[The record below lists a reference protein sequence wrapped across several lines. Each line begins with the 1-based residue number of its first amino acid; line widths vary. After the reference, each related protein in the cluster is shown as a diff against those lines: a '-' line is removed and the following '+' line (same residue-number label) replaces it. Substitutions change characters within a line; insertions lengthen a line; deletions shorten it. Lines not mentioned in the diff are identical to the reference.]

1 MRTCS
6 FYNGKNGIPAYHCNQ
21 EWLNTKGIRTC
32 YWLVFIDI
40 TIIHSE
46 TFYDLMVWWWRNGVM
61 VIMERS
67 CTLFMMQMWSWFNLI
82 VNAWTTSR
90 QINSDLEKKNLY
102 SWCDCLHR
110 LTRTEKHL
118 LHLTLVQKF
127 GWGWCM
133 WLIVCLIHL
142 YQQHAERNKLSHWI
156 LLLMF
161 K

>member
-46 TFYDLMVWWWRNGVM
+46 TFYDLMVWWWRNGVT

-67 CTLFMMQMWSWFNLI
+67 CTLFMMQVWSWFNLI
-82 VNAWTTSR
+82 VNPWTTSR

-102 SWCDCLHR
+102 SWCDCLHW

-118 LHLTLVQKF
+118 LHLTLVQK
-127 GWGWCM
+127 WGWRVG
-133 WLIVCLIHL
+133 LIVCLIHL
-142 YQQHAERNKLSHWI
+142 YQQHADRNKLSHGRW
-156 LLLMF
+156 LLMF